1 MTELEFVP
9 VTRKTWPDF
18 ETLFEQPGSPKF
30 CWCMSWRDLSNRQSA
45 GSADKKKAMAAIVTA
60 GTPVGIIARSGSEMI
75 GWCSVA
81 PRGTFRKLSP
91 DQDDAEK
98 GIWSIVCFFVVR
110 ARRNS
115 GIGAA
120 LLDAAIDHAF
130 RNGASAIE
138 AYPIDP
144 ESPSFRFTGFKPMF
158 VARGFR
164 ATGMAGSRRNVMR
177 LDG

>member
-1 MTELEFVP
+1 MTRLEFVP
-9 VTRKTWPDF
+9 VTSKTWPDF
-18 ETLFEQPGSPKF
+18 ETLFERPGSPNF
-30 CWCMSWRDLSNRQSA
+30 CWCMSWRDLPDRQSA
-45 GSADKKKAMAAIVTA
+45 GSADKKKAMAAIVAA
-60 GTPVGIIARSGSEMI
+60 GTPVGIIARSGSEVV

-81 PRGTFRKLSP
+81 PRESFRKLSA
-91 DQDDAEK
+91 DQDDIEK

-110 ARRNS
+110 SRRNS

-130 RNGASAIE
+130 KSGASAIE
-138 AYPIDP
+138 AYPVDP
-144 ESPSFRFTGFKPMF
+144 RSPSFRFMGFKPMF
-158 VARGFR
+158 DTRGFR